1 MSLLEK
7 QSIADLEVQ
16 ECPFD
21 FYSELSQTPLH
32 WDEKAGFF
40 ICGRFDTVRDIV
52 RDTKTFSNIASQT
65 MDGMRPPPQ
74 EVLDLRRQM
83 IKAADTLVTNDPP
96 HHTRIRKMMDNPFAV
111 SNIEQAQAEIRDI
124 CEETLNTWIEGDE
137 CEFVADYCVPV
148 PLKVIAAQLGV
159 PREMAPK
166 FKAWSDAAV
175 EPLGMMISDER
186 LIVCTEL
193 SKEFQDYFV
202 EQLEARKQHPQDD
215 LLGHVVNARDDEGK
229 PFTLEEQISIC
240 GQLLVAGNETTTN
253 AMGHGMQML
262 VEQPKVLA
270 ALRDDP
276 SKSRNFVEE
285 LLRLESPTQGLF
297 RVVMKDTVIEGVEVP
312 KGSRIMLRWAAANRD
327 PARFECPHEIDLER
341 RNAMT
346 HMAFGAGIH
355 RCLGANLAKEE
366 LIQTF
371 ALLPTRIGSL
381 SFPEGKNDFTHHP
394 NMLLRGLKSLHIN
407 FKRL

>member
-1 MSLLEK
+1 MSLLEQK
-7 QSIADLEVQ
+7 SIADLDIQ

-21 FYSELSQTPLH
+21 FYSELAETPLH

-52 RDTKTFSNIASQT
+52 RNTKVFSNVASQT
-65 MDGMRPPPQ
+65 MDGMRPPPP
-74 EVLDLRRQM
+74 EVLELRRKM
-83 IKAADTLVTNDPP
+83 IPVADTLVTNDPP

-111 SNIEQAQAEIRDI
+111 ANIEKSQDEIREI
-124 CEETLNTWIEGDE
+124 CEETLATWVDKGH

-148 PLKVIAAQLGV
+148 PLKVIAGQLGV

-186 LIVCTEL
+186 LIVCTKL
-193 SKEFQDYFV
+193 TKEFQDYFV
-202 EQLEARKQHPQDD
+202 EQLESRRKNPQDD
-215 LLGHVVNARDDEGK
+215 LLGRVVSARDEDGK
-229 PFTLEEQISIC
+229 PFTLAEEISLC
-240 GQLLVAGNETTTN
+240 AQLLVAGNETTTN
-253 AMGHGMQML
+253 AMGHGLQML
-262 VEQPKVLA
+262 VEQPGVLD
-270 ALRDDP
+270 ALRQDP

-297 RVVMKDTVIEGVEVP
+297 RVVMEDTVIEGTKVP

-327 PARFECPHEIDLER
+327 PARFECPHDIDLER

-366 LIQTF
+366 LVQTF
-371 ALLPTRIGSL
+371 ALLPTRIKTLRFS
-381 SFPEGKNDFTHHP
+381 EGKNDFTHHP
-394 NMLLRGLKSLHIN
+394 NMLLRGLKSLHVD
-407 FKRL
+407 FERV